1 MSEHPNNTLPDLS
14 DALAE
19 RAAAAVPLLAAVRIG
34 ERGLSGIAWRGDL
47 VVTSDQALPEADAYT
62 VERSGGGAS
71 ATLVGRDPGTNVAL
85 LRVAEGAKAEPV
97 AVQAG
102 VARLGALA
110 LALGARRWAEP
121 TARLAVV
128 RSVGPAWRSMAGGTI
143 DQLIRLDLRAGRDE
157 EGGPVIDTRGALIGM
172 STAGPRGRALGI
184 PHETIER
191 AVGRV
196 LTHGT
201 VRGGWLGVGLQPVA
215 IPAALREAAGQESG
229 LMVVSLAPA
238 GPAEQA
244 GTLPGDILLTVDGEP
259 ALRLRAIRSRLG
271 ADRVGQTIDIRL
283 MRAGAVQSARLT
295 VAARPAR

>member
-1 MSEHPNNTLPDLS
+1 MSEHLTNMLPDLS
-14 DALAE
+14 DALAD
-19 RAAAAVPLLAAVRIG
+19 RAAAATALLASVRIG

-47 VVTSDQALPEADAYT
+47 VVTSDQALPDADAYT
-62 VERSGGGAS
+62 VERSGGRAP

-85 LRVAEGAKAEPV
+85 LRVGEGSP
-97 AVQAG
+97 AG
-102 VARLGALA
+102 SSSVPAGRARFGALA

-121 TARLAVV
+121 TMRLALL
-128 RSVGPAWRSMAGGTI
+128 RTVGPAWRSMAGGEI
-143 DQLIRLDLRAGRDE
+143 DQLIRLDLRASRDE
-157 EGGPVIDTRGALIGM
+157 EGGPLIDARGALIGM
-172 STAGPRGRALGI
+172 ATAGPRGRALVI
-184 PHETIER
+184 PHATVER
-191 AVGRV
+191 AVGRI

-215 IPAALREAAGQESG
+215 VPAGLREAAGQESG

-244 GTLPGDILLTVDGEP
+244 GMLPGDILLTVDGEP

-271 ADRVGQTIDIRL
+271 AERVGQAVDIRL
-283 MRAGAVQSARLT
+283 MRAGAVQSLRLT